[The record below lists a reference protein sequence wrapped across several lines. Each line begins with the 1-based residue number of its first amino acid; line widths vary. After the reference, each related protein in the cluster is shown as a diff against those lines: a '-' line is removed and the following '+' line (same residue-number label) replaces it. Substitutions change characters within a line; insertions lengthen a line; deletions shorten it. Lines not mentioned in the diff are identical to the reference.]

1 MKLTVDASIVIK
13 WFVTEPLCEEAR
25 QVLGDRLDRHAPDIL
40 LAEFVNIIWKKVR
53 RGDISDP
60 QPYFDELTNLPE
72 IVTLHPGGDLIGR
85 AAQIAMAIDHPVYDC
100 LYLACAEVTA
110 SVLITADQR
119 LVNQVQVTERLPNLE
134 VRYIGAPGVARQIE
148 SAAKG

>member
-1 MKLTVDASIVIK
+1 MKLTVDASVVIK

-25 QVLGDRLDRHAPDIL
+25 QVLGDRIDRHAPDIL
-40 LAEFVNIIWKKVR
+40 LAEFANIIWKKVR

-60 QPYFDELTNLPE
+60 QSYFDELASLPE

-85 AAQIAMAIDHPVYDC
+85 AAQIAVAIDHPVYDC
-100 LYLACAEVTA
+100 LYLACAEATA
-110 SVLITADQR
+110 SMLITADQR
-119 LVNQVQVTERLPNLE
+119 LVHQLAERWPSLD
-134 VRYIGAPGVARQIE
+134 VCHIGAPGVSRQIE